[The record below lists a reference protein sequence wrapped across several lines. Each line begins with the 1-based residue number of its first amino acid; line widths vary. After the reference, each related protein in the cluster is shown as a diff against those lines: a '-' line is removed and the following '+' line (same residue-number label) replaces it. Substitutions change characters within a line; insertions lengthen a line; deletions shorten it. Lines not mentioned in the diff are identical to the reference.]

1 MEARELLGERR
12 NKPPTKKKTRAQMSE
27 IQTDGR
33 NLGLVS
39 ATEPVPP
46 ELKVPPGS
54 NAVQRITVAALHP
67 DEREYR
73 FLMLMLP
80 DLVPLGGGGSCP
92 FLKAAGSTGHGWF
105 TGTAKQQEID
115 VNQFKQ
121 FQASCSQEHASAQR
135 HFLLIYWNLGISSH

>member
-1 MEARELLGERR
+1 
-12 NKPPTKKKTRAQMSE
+12 MSE

-54 NAVQRITVAALHP
+54 NADQRITVAALRP

-80 DLVPLGGGGSCP
+80 DLVPLGGVACP
-92 FLKAAGSTGHGWF
+92 FLKVAGSTGHGWF
-105 TGTAKQQEID
+105 AGTAKQQEID
-115 VNQFKQ
+115 MNRFKQ
-121 FQASCSQEHASAQR
+121 FQSCSQ
-135 HFLLIYWNLGISSH
+135 